1 MVLVQLLRL
10 AVMVMIL
17 LLLLLRLL
25 LESHLAPGHLANLPL
40 ALVLDLAL
48 ALVLC
53 PSQDTP
59 LPRYQRGK
67 H

>member
-25 LESHLAPGHLANLPL
+25 LESHLAPGHLVPLTL
-40 ALVLDLAL
+40 ALVLYLS
-48 ALVLC
+48 
-53 PSQDTP
+53 PNTP
-59 LPRYQRGK
+59 RLRYQRGK
-67 H
+67 N